1 MFGWFFRVHYIWQF
15 FETWSQELTMYFKV
29 IISIIDGE
37 LMCKCGKLKLVVES
51 IFAMVTLSKMCLI
64 KLITILKNVLGTL
77 NPFSF
82 FRFIQVH
89 NDIYWNHRYIN
100 MSHIMSDVQWL

>member
-1 MFGWFFRVHYIWQF
+1 
-15 FETWSQELTMYFKV
+15 MYFKI

-51 IFAMVTLSKMCLI
+51 IFAMVTLSKMYI
-64 KLITILKNVLGTL
+64 ELITILKNVLDTL
-77 NPFSF
+77 NPFYS

-89 NDIYWNHRYIN
+89 NDIY
-100 MSHIMSDVQWL
+100 